1 MTSPD
6 NAPTPGARLAANRAW
21 AWAAADRLE
30 GKRSL
35 VATVYRMLGA
45 NRDLY
50 YAACCDQ
57 DHPMH
62 VLEAYFAQLSRDELD
77 ERVPLQP
84 AWLAKWADRLTA
96 ALELLTESVRT
107 APNELAGNVPA
118 SAGAGSVTNLRLLY
132 VTDLH
137 GDVDAYA
144 ELPALCSKHDAWTI
158 VCGGDMLPKGRDMFA
173 AQREFLSRYMPEC
186 LDRCA
191 SKGITFFG
199 LFGNDDLRGVHDIW
213 LDLVRS
219 KRGVYDLAQQWHT
232 LPGGFTI
239 RGCSWVP
246 DYCFGLKDW
255 CLRDSPEATPVFTS
269 GRSILTSSDGVAEIS
284 DPAAFFASR
293 PTLEEHLN
301 SLVEP
306 GISMERAVLV
316 SHAPPANLDL
326 GTLWSGED
334 VGSKSVHAWITR
346 QQPMLT
352 LSGHIHESPDVG
364 LALHGQPRHTAKLG
378 QTTCH
383 QPGQVLPGE
392 LTYSIVKLEAG
403 GEVRIDW
410 RRMALGV

>member
-1 MTSPD
+1 MTSPH
-6 NAPTPGARLAANRAW
+6 NAPTPGARLAASRAW

-84 AWLAKWADRLTA
+84 AWLAKWSDRLTDALKHLVESAHTA
-96 ALELLTESVRT
+96 ADTLSDNRP
-107 APNELAGNVPA
+107 ALAE
-118 SAGAGSVTNLRLLY
+118 AGSATNLRFIY

-144 ELPALCSKHDAWTI
+144 LLPTLCRKHDAWTI
-158 VCGGDMLPKGRDMFA
+158 VHGGDMLPKGRDMFA
-173 AQREFLSRYMPEC
+173 AQREFLSRNMPDC
-186 LDRCA
+186 LGRCA
-191 SKGITFFG
+191 AEGIAFFG

-213 LDLVRS
+213 LELIRS
-219 KRGVYDLAQQWHT
+219 NRGVYDLAQQWHT
-232 LPGGFTI
+232 MPGGFTI

-246 DYCFGLKDW
+246 DYRFGLKDW
-255 CLRDSPEATPVFTS
+255 CLRDRPDATPVFTS
-269 GRSILTSSDGVAEIS
+269 GRSIVTSSDGLAEIS

-301 SLVEP
+301 SLVGP

-316 SHAPPANLDL
+316 SHAPPANLGL

-334 VGSKSVHAWITR
+334 VGSQSVRAWITR
-346 QQPMLT
+346 QQPLLT

-364 LALHGQPRHTAKLG
+364 LALHGTPRHTAKLG
-378 QTTCH
+378 RTTCH

-392 LTYSIVKLEAG
+392 LTYSIVELAADGQVHIVWKQ
-403 GEVRIDW
+403 VD
-410 RRMALGV
+410 LGP